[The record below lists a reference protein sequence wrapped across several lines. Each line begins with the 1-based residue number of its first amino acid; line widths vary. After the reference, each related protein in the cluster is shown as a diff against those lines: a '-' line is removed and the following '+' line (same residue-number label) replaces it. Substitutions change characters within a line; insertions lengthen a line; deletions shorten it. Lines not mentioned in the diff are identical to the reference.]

1 MAPLLHRA
9 AIKKLQGKNIMPPLL
24 HRAAIIIVTRKSWVT
39 DHVSHVFAGA
49 GYTLAVFTS
58 CEYR

>member
-1 MAPLLHRA
+1 V
-9 AIKKLQGKNIMPPLL
+9 AIKKLQGKNIMPPPLL

-58 CEYR
+58 CEYP